1 MQYLLSWC
9 EVLLDRHHDGR
20 EACLIEENDAFEV
33 QFGTKQIEEYI
44 LTVALVHLAALVG
57 QLVEHGEGL

>member
-1 MQYLLSWC
+1 M
-9 EVLLDRHHDGR
+9 
-20 EACLIEENDAFEV
+20 IEKDDTFEV

>member
-1 MQYLLSWC
+1 M
-9 EVLLDRHHDGR
+9 LLDRHHDGR
-20 EACLIEENDAFEV
+20 EASLIEENDTFEV